1 MDLKHIISNMT
12 LEEKISYCT
21 GADFWHT
28 KAMPQHGI
36 PAIKMSDGPHARR
49 TKPICWASISP
60 ARLPVFLRR

>member
-1 MDLKHIISNMT
+1 MDLKYTISNMT

-36 PAIKMSDGPHARR
+36 PAIKMSDGPHGVR
-49 TKPICWASISP
+49 CQ
-60 ARLPVFLRR
+60 